1 MAPQV
6 RRSRAGSA
14 RRRIRGPS
22 CSCVHHGNTDLIFLD
37 TATGRWV
44 LVEVKATARKRL
56 GTKVTT
62 DMTKLLRHLSSVY
75 MLRNGKYT
83 AVIVTVQVKDES
95 S

>member
-1 MAPQV
+1 M
-6 RRSRAGSA
+6 
-14 RRRIRGPS
+14 
-22 CSCVHHGNTDLIFLD
+22 
-37 TATGRWV
+37 

-83 AVIVTVQVKDES
+83 AVIVTVQSKTNRREPTVRRPGGAVMTRPPDPMDELIWRRVTS
-95 S
+95 RGRPTRAW